1 MSWTI
6 EGPIAGNDD
15 MEDLRQAVAKAA
27 EQDILMFGSTS
38 DQGNA
43 TKDNCFPAAFPSCI
57 KIGSA
62 TDTGEPLAWVN
73 PDKIDFLLP
82 GKEVPLIDDDSKLR
96 STESGSS
103 VATAAA
109 AGLAGLLI
117 FCGWLLK
124 GNDNMDMK
132 KDNMMR
138 GAFKSMS
145 KKPDNFPRVEEE
157 LAEKFKQQLH
167 RERNRGQTVARLM
180 QTPNIDIPTLPW
192 DNTCEQALHDVMDNI
207 TAANH

>member
-15 MEDLRQAVAKAA
+15 MALLRNAVAKAA
-27 EQDILMFGSTS
+27 ERDILIFGSTS

-43 TKDNCFPAAFPSCI
+43 TLDNCFPAAFPSCI
-57 KIGSA
+57 RIGSA

-73 PDKIDFLLP
+73 PQKVDFLLP
-82 GKEVPLIDDDSKLR
+82 GKDVPLFDNEQKLR

-132 KDNMMR
+132 KNDMMR
-138 GAFKSMS
+138 GALKSMS
-145 KKPDNFPRVEEE
+145 MQPDNFPRMQEG
-157 LAEKFKQQLH
+157 LAHKFKQRLSRVRNP
-167 RERNRGQTVARLM
+167 REPVTRSIQ
-180 QTPNIDIPTLPW
+180 PNIDISSLTW
-192 DNTCEQALHDVMDNI
+192 DEDCEQPLQDVMDNI
-207 TAANH
+207 LTSLH